1 VYEVSPRSD
10 DSTRALQGLTPDELR
25 EEVEGLR
32 RALASRAVIEQAKG
46 IVMATAGCDADE
58 AFRILV
64 QQSQHQNRKLREVA
78 AELVELQERRPAA
91 PA

>member
-1 VYEVSPRSD
+1 VDEVSPRSD
-10 DSTRALQGLTPDELR
+10 DSIRAMTLDELR

-32 RALASRAVIEQAKG
+32 RALASRAIIEQAKG
-46 IVMATAGCDADE
+46 IVMATSGCDADE

-78 AELVELQERRPAA
+78 AELVDLQERPPAA
-91 PA
+91 PG